1 MMKNKLVYLA
11 TAALIASGTALAQSS
26 VIESPIQTPI
36 LDSYTAGMLECQCA
50 TDHPDGHG
58 VPEFVRKSD
67 EMRAKAW
74 AAAPAPKAAVTA
86 QPESMAANQAG
97 SAKNKGPRPGHH
109 PAGAR

>member
-1 MMKNKLVYLA
+1 MKNKLVYLA

-26 VIESPIQTPI
+26 VIESAIQTPI

-58 VPEFVRKSD
+58 VPERVRKSD
-67 EMRAKAW
+67 AMRAKAW
-74 AAAPAPKAAVTA
+74 EAAPAPGAAATA
-86 QPESMAANQAG
+86 QPESMAANQTG
-97 SAKNKGPRPGHH
+97 SAKNKGSRPGHH